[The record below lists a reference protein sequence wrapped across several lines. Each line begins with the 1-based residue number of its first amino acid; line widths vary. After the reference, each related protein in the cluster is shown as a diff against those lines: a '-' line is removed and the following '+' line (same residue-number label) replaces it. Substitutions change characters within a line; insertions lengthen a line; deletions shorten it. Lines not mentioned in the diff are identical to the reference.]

1 MRGFGAVP
9 GVATDDILLR
19 EVFVSDL
26 GFETDLFE
34 TSNSG
39 YAAIRV
45 EDIIDSKLRPFEEVK
60 EQATTAWKREQTG
73 EALDELM
80 TELASKLQTG
90 EDINAVA
97 EAVKDGAS
105 VESVVIVR
113 AQPPRTLGAPV
124 VLGMLDGA
132 IGAVSRGEGPQGQ
145 TRQIAKLTDII
156 PNQDGLAG
164 QFLDVLQEQATQA
177 ISSDLQNAY
186 QQAILRENEL
196 REYPEKVKAALGISD
211 DQ

>member
-1 MRGFGAVP
+1 
-9 GVATDDILLR
+9 
-19 EVFVSDL
+19 VSDL

-34 TSNSG
+34 TRNGG

-45 EDIIDSKLRPFEEVK
+45 EDIIDSTMRPFEEVK
-60 EQATTAWKREQTG
+60 EKATVAWKASQTG

-80 TELASKLQTG
+80 TELAGKLQTG
-90 EDINAVA
+90 EDIKAVA
-97 EAVKDGAS
+97 DTIETGAS
-105 VESVVIVR
+105 IEDIVIVR
-113 AQPPRTLGAPV
+113 AQPPQTLGAPV
-124 VLGMLDGA
+124 VIGMLDGA
-132 IGAVSRGEGPQGQ
+132 VGAVSRGAGPQGL
-145 TRQIAKLTDII
+145 TRQIARLTEIV

-196 REYPEKVKAALGISD
+196 REYPEKVKAALGITD
-211 DQ
+211 NQ